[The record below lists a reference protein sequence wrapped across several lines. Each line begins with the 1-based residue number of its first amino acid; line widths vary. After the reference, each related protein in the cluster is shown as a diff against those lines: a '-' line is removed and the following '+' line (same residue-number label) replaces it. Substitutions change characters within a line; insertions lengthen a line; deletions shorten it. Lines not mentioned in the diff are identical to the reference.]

1 MENAVMGKVKIVT
14 NLIASVMVV
23 SGAARAQSPTHLY
36 GATTQSYGPAAVT
49 ATAGTLEND
58 RSGFMVAAFADNVG
72 NLEVEAWQDTTKEL
86 NKVGQVHASGLPIVA
101 VAAADLNS
109 SEVVTADI
117 DNEGDLTVST
127 WTVGTSGI
135 AALNSSTSS
144 GAATSLGFAPFL
156 AMTSLSATEVVI
168 AYCNPEGNL
177 IVQAWNIPSGGQPE
191 PVGTPTN
198 GGPVAEIAIAA
209 IDSETVI
216 TATNDTSDNL
226 YVTTWGVDSTGVHQQ
241 GQTMASKSAGVLT
254 PRVAIAAGTVYS
266 FSVTTLPPE
275 KVTRY
280 AVTPIADASDNLE
293 VLYWQISSSGTTIT
307 KTAEKLW
314 GTGHDDITATAAVM
328 LPSGVPVSV
337 FSDSVYPV
345 PGWPNNLDVGWV
357 GHTGVSSSLEVSGM
371 ESGIDSVSAA
381 NAGDSFK
388 VLDPYAAVS
397 AYFVTGALYS
407 ADGLTPSVSNPGTSR
422 VQVWS
427 YPVVLPLL

>member
-1 MENAVMGKVKIVT
+1 MGRVTIIT
-14 NLIASVMVV
+14 NLIAAVMLV

-49 ATAGTLEND
+49 ATAGTIENE
-58 RSGFMVAAFADNVG
+58 RSGFMVAAFADDVG
-72 NLEVEAWQDTTKEL
+72 NLEVKAWQDTTKEL
-86 NKVGQVHASGLPIVA
+86 SKVGQVHASGLPIVA

-117 DNEGDLTVST
+117 DNEGELTVRT

-135 AALNSSTSS
+135 AALNSATSS
-144 GAATSLGFAPFL
+144 AGTATSLGFAPFL

-168 AYCNPEGNL
+168 AYCNSVGDL
-177 IVQAWNIPSGGQPE
+177 IVQAWNIPPGGEPE

-241 GQTMASKSAGVLT
+241 GQTIESKSAGVLT

-266 FSVTTLPPE
+266 FSATLPPG

-280 AVTPIADASDNLE
+280 AVTPIANANDNLE

-307 KTAEKLW
+307 KTAKKDW

-328 LPSGVPVSV
+328 LPSGVPISV

-357 GHTGVSSSLEVSGM
+357 GYTGVSSTLEVSGM
-371 ESGIDSVSAA
+371 QSGIDSVSAA

-388 VLDPYAAVS
+388 ILDPYGAVS

-407 ADGLTPSVSNPGTSR
+407 ADGLTPSVSNPGTFR

-427 YPVVLPLL
+427 YPVLLPLL